1 MDLVFISFL
10 KFSVHC
16 ASACSCFGQCIVGKV
31 FININALF
39 TLNSGV
45 GIEYVLALQYFSE
58 HGVQSAK
65 HTRREDIS
73 AGVVLFHP
81 VNK

>member
-1 MDLVFISFL
+1 MSQHSVKIKVPCLPIFNTKFGIHIYILSAHGMDLVFISFL

-39 TLNSGV
+39 TM
-45 GIEYVLALQYFSE
+45 YTQ
-58 HGVQSAK
+58 
-65 HTRREDIS
+65 
-73 AGVVLFHP
+73 
-81 VNK
+81 